1 MALFNFTLT
10 LSGITLQT
18 KGIEDALFSAG
29 CDDALVCFYGKSVYL
44 EFDREASTLDV
55 AVGSAINDIESSG
68 LNVRVE
74 SVDSA
79 LVGLSDIAD
88 LTGLTRQAVALM
100 KDGARGN
107 GNFPCPLQRLK
118 GNSPLWDWASVA
130 RWLRDNNRLS
140 EQSELYENAQAL
152 CKWNLVLRNCAN
164 NDVNEIQ
171 QLTEKLIA
179 KRNKKQPT

>member
-74 SVDSA
+74 SVNSA

>member
-130 RWLRDNNRLS
+130 RWLRENNRLS

-152 CKWNLVLRNCAN
+152 CKWNLVLCNCAN

>member
-10 LSGITLQT
+10 LSGITSQT

-68 LNVRVE
+68 LNIRVE

>member
-130 RWLRDNNRLS
+130 RWLRENNRLS

>member
-10 LSGITLQT
+10 LSGITSQT

-68 LNVRVE
+68 LNIRVE

-130 RWLRDNNRLS
+130 RWLRENNRLS
-140 EQSELYENAQAL
+140 EQPELHENAQAL